1 MELTTVV
8 LTKDVVMEEAGDAM
22 EWVDTAAAVS
32 AITERMQEKLVALDV
47 VELLGDSGVS
57 IDRITDSGVVAFMA
71 RCDGLPVCTVQAARV
86 GARDWSVLVNLDPEA
101 GLSRLVRG
109 GASAAT
115 CFAACMLLA
124 ASTVRDKGGTD
135 GE

>member
-8 LTKDVVMEEAGDAM
+8 LTKDVVMEEAGDSM

-47 VELLGDSGVS
+47 VELLGDAGVWITRTTQSGS
-57 IDRITDSGVVAFMA
+57 IAYVAL
-71 RCDGLPVCTVQAARV
+71 CDGLAVCAVRAQRED
-86 GARDWSVLVNLDPEA
+86 GEWSVLMDEKPGNFD
-101 GLSRLVRG
+101 RLRRG
-109 GASAAT
+109 GAAAAT